1 MRFIEVEKFHSPG
14 LAPVYDQ
21 SGGYHINLD
30 GIAVYAQRF
39 DKAFGF
45 YCNRAAV
52 LDKEKYY
59 HIDLQGNRTYLDS
72 YDWVGNYQENKCVVR
87 KGNKFFHIGL
97 EGNKIYSEEYDYV
110 GDFKD
115 GFQEGYGTYYW
126 PDGQIYQGS
135 WKQNK
140 RHGKGKDNYASGDSY
155 DGDWVNGKYEG
166 QGLYTYKDGSTF
178 KICSDKIPDR
188 LNTRHRDQIRS
199 PEKELLAERRDRVDL
214 PCKVSNLQ
222 MSVSVSHLCSSK

>member
-1 MRFIEVEKFHSPG
+1 MQYEKTFSQSSKLKELSHIEISDCRTFHKLDNSPLYSMRFIEVEKFHSPG

-97 EGNKIYSEEYDYV
+97 ELKA
-110 GDFKD
+110 KC
-115 GFQEGYGTYYW
+115 
-126 PDGQIYQGS
+126 
-135 WKQNK
+135 
-140 RHGKGKDNYASGDSY
+140 GK
-155 DGDWVNGKYEG
+155 
-166 QGLYTYKDGSTF
+166 
-178 KICSDKIPDR
+178 
-188 LNTRHRDQIRS
+188 
-199 PEKELLAERRDRVDL
+199 
-214 PCKVSNLQ
+214 
-222 MSVSVSHLCSSK
+222 